1 MESSIRE
8 LLLVML
14 LALIGVGVAGAV
26 VLAPWHAAQAGIV
39 VEVHPPAASVAG

>member
-1 MESSIRE
+1 VESSVRE

-14 LALIGVGVAGAV
+14 LALAGLGIAGAV

-39 VEVHPPAASVAG
+39 VEVHPPALP